1 MNAEVPEEDTMVKS
15 QISNLKPRSAGFT
28 ILELLVVVSIMAV
41 IATLATGAVVKAVKQ
56 GRKKRVEATCRALE
70 MALTNYRAQEGK
82 WPFKLSDL
90 KRQGTEG
97 QSRNDKKYWAH
108 GADNAKVFKDLYQG
122 AGQKTVYLDASAVM
136 ALLDGQRVQL
146 RAALSAG
153 RRDVPLI
160 YADPNETSIL
170 RYYCV
175 EYRVETDTVAVH
187 PHSDHSPC
195 KDK

>member
-1 MNAEVPEEDTMVKS
+1 MFKS
-15 QISNLKPRSAGFT
+15 QISNLKSRTAGFT
-28 ILELLVVVSIMAV
+28 ILELLIVISIMAV
-41 IATLATGAVVKAVKQ
+41 IATLATGAVVKAIKQ
-56 GRKKRVEATCRALE
+56 GRQKRVEATCRALE
-70 MALTNYRAQEGK
+70 MALVNYRTQEGK
-82 WPFKLSDL
+82 WPFKLNDL
-90 KRQGTEG
+90 DRQGTEG

-108 GADNAKVFKDLYQG
+108 GEDNAKVFKELYQG

-187 PHSDHSPC
+187 AQTDHTC
-195 KDK
+195 IKRTDK